1 MTNPTVTVA
10 GTSFRT
16 DKIAWI
22 VRQGLTRRERL
33 CKWLLLLSGVF
44 FLVTVA
50 WAKGTWMSLE
60 ALLAGLPLL
69 LALSVRTTARL
80 ASTGDSA
87 ELYDVRL
94 VQPGREFEETAAALK
109 PDFVEVVSPFR
120 NYHYLVN
127 PREVHWFRRSYHVNL
142 EGLSV
147 AAVFAAYA
155 WLVSVGV
162 ALPKWPGLAE
172 LGLFVYRPHT
182 APLLIAVAAFVALLG
197 FLSVLCSIK
206 QGLRLSSAGGV
217 VERLFLYEED
227 RTKLLTALQQG
238 WA

>member
-1 MTNPTVTVA
+1 MNRTVKVA

-16 DKIAWI
+16 DKVAW
-22 VRQGLTRRERL
+22 VVKQGLTRRERL
-33 CKWLLLLSGVF
+33 CKWGLLLGGLF
-44 FLVTVA
+44 FLGTVA

-69 LALSVRTTARL
+69 VALGVRTTARL

-94 VQPGREFEETAAALK
+94 VQPGKEFEEAAMALK
-109 PDFVEVVSPFR
+109 PECVEVKSPFR

-127 PREVHWFRRSYHVNL
+127 PRAVHWFRPSYYVNL
-142 EGLSV
+142 RPLWV
-147 AAVFAAYA
+147 VCVFALYA
-155 WLVSVGV
+155 WLVSSGLQ
-162 ALPKWPGLAE
+162 LPKWPGLAE
-172 LGLFVYRPHT
+172 LGLLVYHPHT
-182 APLLIAVAAFVALLG
+182 APLLVAVAAFVAMMGLMA
-197 FLSVLCSIK
+197 VLCSIK
-206 QGLRLSSAGGV
+206 HGLRLASAGGV